1 MDRNQ
6 ARPSAGCVS
15 KRMSPSGSVT
25 QGCALRVQ
33 KCAVGRSQ
41 EVSSSV
47 PARSATKVPGG
58 AVPGFAPLQIQV
70 PHSAQ
75 THRITVR
82 LLSAVRRKDRSS
94 PRMKWHASATTTSA
108 EEKALPVSRWQTV
121 QWQV

>member
-15 KRMSPSGSVT
+15 KRVSPSGSVT

-33 KCAVGRSQ
+33 KCTLGRSQ

-47 PARSATKVPGG
+47 PARTATKPPGG
-58 AVPGFAPLQIQV
+58 AVPGLAPLQIQV
-70 PHSAQ
+70 PHPAQ
-75 THRITVR
+75 TQRVTVR
-82 LLSAVRRKDRSS
+82 PLSAARSKDRVS
-94 PRMKWHASATTTSA
+94 PPAKRHASAATTTA
-108 EEKALPVSRWQTV
+108 EEKALPVSRWQAV